1 MSDFYFGKISKKYD
15 PNQLKQAYYKAP
27 QNSSW
32 FNGLKTGDY
41 VLIIGGD
48 KVQFWQA
55 KKYDQDR
62 MVFDV
67 LLNDCGIMPR
77 QLSSLVFFELNMEL
91 IIKSMRSTTS
101 EKKAFFKL
109 KPFNQYNNLAG
120 KLGIKKT
127 YQNPN
132 NFRKIVLYAYK
143 AELNKDANNHDND
156 IQLYFDNGILKLQA
170 KPFIDT
176 QLANQFNG
184 DLSGISGDRKE
195 KIVDKFNLNGVLKK
209 DIAISMR
216 DLYDVVFSNQKP
228 KTKNITG
235 SQGGNGTTTMTGSAT
250 KASKTPLNQ
259 ILYGPPGTGKTY
271 HTVDKSLE
279 ILMPTVPQKRED
291 QKKEF
296 DNFKTQGRIV
306 FTTFHQSMS
315 YEDFIEGIK
324 PETVNGNVNYSVKP
338 GIFKEL
344 CEKAKNDPENP
355 YVLII
360 DEINRGN
367 VSQIFGELIT
377 LIEPDKRLGNENEL
391 TAKLP
396 YSPKD
401 EFGVPNNLYIIG
413 TMNTADRSVEAIDTA
428 LRRRFSFVEMMPK
441 PELLDGINCTI
452 NGKSR
457 TLKELLE
464 IINKRIV
471 VLKDREHQIGHSY
484 FMKWN
489 APTTIAVD
497 DLTSIFKNN
506 IVPLLQEY
514 FYGNYQNIGLVLGDE
529 FVKKETFGLK
539 FASGFEDDFD
549 GDTDTLRVLTDEE
562 WVKLDMDIALTALI
576 NE

>member
-1 MSDFYFGKISKKYD
+1 MNTVQQEQEIIYKDLIALYNTSKSMGYESFTFWLLTRK
-15 PNQLKQAYYKAP
+15 
-27 QNSSW
+27 S
-32 FNGLKTGDY
+32 GGDY
-41 VLIIGGD
+41 YRFNRGGQVQPKVTGYTDIGIVDVGSASRLQLVGFNASNRNFNAFRFVVRNRQTG
-48 KVQFWQA
+48 KA
-55 KKYDQDR
+55 GQD
-62 MVFDV
+62 DV
-67 LLNDCGIMPR
+67 LCLINRGKQKGIVVKRPSGQAFLNHIETMFSGKTYPSPGF
-77 QLSSLVFFELNMEL
+77 SSLMNW
-91 IIKSMRSTTS
+91 I
-101 EKKAFFKL
+101 EKVYQDFFKEVKNYDASNNTQFYNIL
-109 KPFNQYNNLAG
+109 KITDTDFSKNRSVNDKNMAQIINFPFNPG
-120 KLGIKKT
+120 
-127 YQNPN
+127 P
-132 NFRKIVLYAYK
+132 
-143 AELNKDANNHDND
+143 
-156 IQLYFDNGILKLQA
+156 
-170 KPFIDT
+170 T
-176 QLANQFNG
+176 QH
-184 DLSGISGDRKE
+184 S
-195 KIVDKFNLNGVLKK
+195 
-209 DIAISMR
+209 
-216 DLYDVVFSNQKP
+216 
-228 KTKNITG
+228 
-235 SQGGNGTTTMTGSAT
+235 NGTTPVKS
-250 KASKTPLNQ
+250 SIPLNQ

-279 ILMPTVPQKRED
+279 ILMPTIPQKRED

-296 DNFKTQGRIV
+296 DNFRTQGRIV

-324 PETVNGNVNYSVKP
+324 PETVNGNVEYHVKP

-344 CEKAKNDPENP
+344 CEKAKNDHENP

-441 PELLDGINCTI
+441 PALLSGISCTI
-452 NGKSR
+452 NGKLR

-464 IINKRIV
+464 IINQRIV

-484 FMKWN
+484 FMKWD

-497 DLTSIFKNN
+497 DLKPVFKNN

-514 FYGNYQNIGLVLGDE
+514 FYGNFQNIGLVLGDE
-529 FVKKETFGLK
+529 FVKKETPVSTFGK
-539 FASGFEDDFD
+539 GFVYE
-549 GDTDTLRVLTDEE
+549 GDPDSLSVLGVLTDEE
-562 WVKLDMDIALTALI
+562 WYKKLDMDAALTALI

>member
-1 MSDFYFGKISKKYD
+1 M
-15 PNQLKQAYYKAP
+15 PNQTQIGQERIYIELLNLHDNSPISQGDEKFNFWIRPQATVNRTTGNQEWYRFNRGNTGYSNIGIVKVGSRSALQIVGFHTTDFLSYYLNILNRD
-27 QNSSW
+27 Q
-32 FNGLKTGDY
+32 DY
-41 VLIIGGD
+41 LRIKKGTTLSDQDVDAFFTHIIGAFPRTKQTFTND
-48 KVQFWQA
+48 VDAAQWM
-55 KKYDQDR
+55 YDTYQD
-62 MVFDV
+62 
-67 LLNDCGIMPR
+67 
-77 QLSSLVFFELNMEL
+77 
-91 IIKSMRSTTS
+91 
-101 EKKAFFKL
+101 FFKEV
-109 KPFNQYNNLAG
+109 KNYDSANGTPFY
-120 KLGIKKT
+120 
-127 YQNPN
+127 
-132 NFRKIVLYAYK
+132 
-143 AELNKDANNHDND
+143 D
-156 IQLYFDNGILKLQA
+156 ILKIDDATFLNNQNKNNSNMA
-170 KPFIDT
+170 LVKTLPINQGPQQPQINTTPVKPSI
-176 QLANQFNG
+176 
-184 DLSGISGDRKE
+184 
-195 KIVDKFNLNGVLKK
+195 
-209 DIAISMR
+209 
-216 DLYDVVFSNQKP
+216 
-228 KTKNITG
+228 
-235 SQGGNGTTTMTGSAT
+235 
-250 KASKTPLNQ
+250 PLNQ

-279 ILMPTVPQKRED
+279 ILMSIVPQKRED

-296 DNFKTQGRIV
+296 DNFKNQGRIV

-324 PETVNGNVNYSVKP
+324 PETVNGTVEYHVKP

-344 CEKAKNDPENP
+344 CEKAKNDQENP

-562 WVKLDMDIALTALI
+562 WGKKLNMDAALTALI

>member
-1 MSDFYFGKISKKYD
+1 M
-15 PNQLKQAYYKAP
+15 PNQTQIDQESIYKE
-27 QNSSW
+27 
-32 FNGLKTGDY
+32 
-41 VLIIGGD
+41 
-48 KVQFWQA
+48 
-55 KKYDQDR
+55 
-62 MVFDV
+62 
-67 LLNDCGIMPR
+67 LLNQYHASKAAGTGIFTFWLLLNKSGDGNYYRFNRGLYNPKKGTMYTNIGIVSIG
-77 QLSSLVFFELNMEL
+77 SSSRLQMMGFH
-91 IIKSMRSTTS
+91 TTD
-101 EKKAFFKL
+101 
-109 KPFNQYNNLAG
+109 Y
-120 KLGIKKT
+120 KT
-127 YQNPN
+127 YVFGIQNRRNTVAPPN
-132 NFRKIVLYAYK
+132 K
-143 AELNKDANNHDND
+143 ND
-156 IQLYFDNGILKLQA
+156 IQILFDE
-170 KPFIDT
+170 
-176 QLANQFNG
+176 ANRQKSVVGKTSITIKDCEDFFDALIVAFPKASNKRTFSTPAAAASWIYSVSQQFFG
-184 DLSGISGDRKE
+184 EVKKFDLIHGTDFY
-195 KIVDKFNLNGVLKK
+195 DVLKI
-209 DIAISMR
+209 D
-216 DLYDVVFSNQKP
+216 DVSFLSNLAKNNANMASVFKSTPPSPTLSLSSVKSH
-228 KTKNITG
+228 I
-235 SQGGNGTTTMTGSAT
+235 
-250 KASKTPLNQ
+250 PLNQ

-324 PETVNGNVNYSVKP
+324 PETVNGNVNYPVKP

-377 LIEPDKRLGNENEL
+377 LIEPDKRLGNKNEL
-391 TAKLP
+391 RAKLP

-441 PELLDGINCTI
+441 PDLLSGIDCTI
-452 NGKSR
+452 NGKLR

-464 IINKRIV
+464 IINQRIV

-484 FMKWN
+484 FMKWD
-489 APTTIAVD
+489 APKTIAVD
-497 DLTSIFKNN
+497 DLKPIFKNN

-529 FVKKETFGLK
+529 FVKKESFGLK
-539 FASGFEDDFD
+539 FASGFDFD

-562 WVKLDMDIALTALI
+562 WDQQLDMDVALTALI